1 MAAAIRRIA
10 IAAAAAVLLWRSV
23 EVNAVAYDEAGRPR
37 APRVSA
43 AAADDSA
50 AMMAV
55 LRGNPAE
62 VAALVTWAQG
72 RELAGDSA
80 AAARAHALASRV
92 APSDPDALL
101 AAAQFHV
108 RGGRLD
114 EGLERFDSAL
124 SQLPLSEAIRPALLQ
139 LLAAPA
145 LHARWSAIAARD
157 TPWIGHLLRSTCGGG
172 GDTSALARLAMAR
185 VAAGHASGSE
195 TACMI
200 ERLRR
205 ENRWED
211 AHQLWLN
218 SLPAARLAE
227 VGYVFNGG
235 FEHDASGMGFDWKW
249 TRASERQAGH
259 AVAFAAA
266 PGAAGKR
273 ALRVSYNGKRQGG
286 AAITQYLAAAPGR
299 YELAGM
305 ARPAGLRSVRGVHW
319 TVQCVAPDGKP
330 RAAAQS
336 QPFIGTEAWQPFAFE
351 IRIDRECVGQVLRLE
366 PVGLG
371 QGTVFL
377 AGEAWFDEMRLRRL
391 D

>member
-1 MAAAIRRIA
+1 MGPAIPRLA
-10 IAAAAAVLLWRSV
+10 IAAVAALLLWRSV
-23 EVNAVAYDEAGRPR
+23 DVNAIGYDEAGRPR
-37 APRVSA
+37 APQASA
-43 AAADDSA
+43 TAGESA
-50 AMMAV
+50 AMLAV

-62 VAALVTWAQG
+62 VAALVTWAQS
-72 RELAGDSA
+72 RELAGDGA

-101 AAAQFHV
+101 AAALFHV
-108 RGGRLD
+108 REGRLD
-114 EGLERFDSAL
+114 AGLERFDRAL
-124 SQLPLSEAIRPALLQ
+124 SHSSVSEAIRPALLQ
-139 LLAAPA
+139 LLAVPA
-145 LHARWSAIAARD
+145 LQARWSAIAARGA
-157 TPWIGHLLRSTCGGG
+157 PWIGHLVRSTCGRG
-172 GDTSALARLAMAR
+172 GDTTALAMLAMAR
-185 VAAGHASGSE
+185 IAGGHASASE
-195 TACMI
+195 AACMI

-266 PGAAGKR
+266 PGAAGQR
-273 ALRVSYNGKRQGG
+273 ALRVSYNGKRQAGP
-286 AAITQYLAAAPGR
+286 AITQYLAAAPGR

-319 TVQCVAPDGKP
+319 TVRCVGPDGKP
-330 RAAAQS
+330 MSTAQS
-336 QPFIGTEAWQPFAFE
+336 QPFIGTEAWRPFAFE
-351 IRIDRECVGQVLRLE
+351 FRIGRECVGQELRLE
-366 PVGLG
+366 PVGMG
-371 QGTVFL
+371 QGAVYL